1 MLITKRLDELT
12 PDEFTRILSPEK
24 GSALDAQTVV
34 LGSQEHACCSLTAG
48 SLDINANR
56 DFANAVRNAY
66 DRARVNAPAQKAGW
80 GFAPR
85 PATPR
90 TEPEPTLKVTEVTDT
105 TSATRIHVPVLVYQ
119 SPRKPGFNADGS
131 PAADMTY
138 GDMTEEEI
146 KAIPNFG
153 HLPLFAKDGYLF
165 GFDSPT
171 INFIKFRVMAATLFS
186 SGELRNVILAM
197 IAKFEKNEGGEFSHP
212 ALTRAARAHPKT
224 QRFIKILLKGIN
236 QTLSDNYG
244 EINTPNLDGW
254 MENYNYIDDLKVKR
268 KLLPPAFNTT
278 QDRWLGWWNGGL
290 TITVNDVWGA
300 KAEIVEFD
308 RCGRFYKGKVRVTF
322 YDHFGLDTPD
332 IGPDP
337 SNGSIKSYSALG
349 GFRSWFI
356 LQHLDRFGYKPFIT
370 VMEMDYPIKG
380 EL

>member
-1 MLITKRLDELT
+1 
-12 PDEFTRILSPEK
+12 
-24 GSALDAQTVV
+24 
-34 LGSQEHACCSLTAG
+34 
-48 SLDINANR
+48 
-56 DFANAVRNAY
+56 
-66 DRARVNAPAQKAGW
+66 
-80 GFAPR
+80 

-186 SGELRNVILAM
+186 SGDLRNVILAM

-224 QRFIKILLKGIN
+224 QRFIKMLLDGIN
-236 QTLSDNYG
+236 KNITMNNG
-244 EINTPNLDGW
+244 EINTPNLDNW
-254 MENYNYIDDLKVKR
+254 MERYEYVDANNIKR
-268 KLLPPAFNTT
+268 KLLPPAFNTAE
-278 QDRWLGWWNGGL
+278 DKWLGWWNG
-290 TITVNDVWGA
+290 
-300 KAEIVEFD
+300 
-308 RCGRFYKGKVRVTF
+308 
-322 YDHFGLDTPD
+322 
-332 IGPDP
+332 
-337 SNGSIKSYSALG
+337 
-349 GFRSWFI
+349 
-356 LQHLDRFGYKPFIT
+356 
-370 VMEMDYPIKG
+370 
-380 EL
+380 